1 MCTSL
6 WLAHTWFKN
15 CLLKELWWIIV
26 MNYQTHQSFVLYV
39 IPIHP
44 IVAIF
49 SYLPF
54 MVCFVFSQYPVISSS
69 TSFHSDDDT
78 RSISSS
84 RVSWSCVDILFD
96 VTVAIVTTWAFIW
109 LATYLYWSTTCVLQL
124 MVSYHNT
131 VYW

>member
-6 WLAHTWFKN
+6 RLAYLWFKN
-15 CLLKELWWIIV
+15 CWLKELWWIIV
-26 MNYQTHQSFVLYV
+26 MNYQSYQSLVLYV
-39 IPIHP
+39 MPIHP

-54 MVCFVFSQYPVISSS
+54 MVCFGLQYPVISSS
-69 TSFHSDDDT
+69 TNFHSDDDT

-84 RVSWSCVDILFD
+84 RVSWSCVDKYF
-96 VTVAIVTTWAFIW
+96 VTVAIVTTWAFTW
-109 LATYLYWSTTCVLQL
+109 LATYLYWLTTCVLQL

-131 VYW
+131 IYW